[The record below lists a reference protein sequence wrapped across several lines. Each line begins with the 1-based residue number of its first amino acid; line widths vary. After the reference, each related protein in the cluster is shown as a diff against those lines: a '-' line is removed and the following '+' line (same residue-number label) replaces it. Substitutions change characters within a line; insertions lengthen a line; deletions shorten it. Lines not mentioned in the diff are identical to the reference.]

1 MGKQRAGWI
10 SERSSG
16 SHGSICIEFDLRW
29 EMGDRPLAGAFT
41 VHVQLPAA
49 IPTATTA
56 TAAIDLA
63 VVSRRA
69 STHIGKALGLASE
82 GVLVLALDVKSLFI
96 LSWRTFRDSSTRSMF
111 SSPWT

>member
-1 MGKQRAGWI
+1 
-10 SERSSG
+10 
-16 SHGSICIEFDLRW
+16 
-29 EMGDRPLAGAFT
+29 MGDRPLAGAFT

-69 STHIGKALGLASE
+69 STHIGKGLGLASKD
-82 GVLVLALDVKSLFI
+82 VLVRALDIKSLFI
-96 LSWRTFRDSSTRSMF
+96 LPGRTFCDSSTHD
-111 SSPWT
+111 PV